1 MSFFK
6 IIHDGN
12 PPTFVFFLHHLAALL
27 GTETE
32 AVFEYPAEIML
43 RREAAL
49 FGDFPHQIRLWTQ
62 QHRPRL
68 RQPFFVDQFAERTV
82 DLFFDDPRQIG
93 SGNMKLFRELIERK
107 LAVRRPAIN
116 FLQHLRD
123 HPAVLMLR
131 DHDPGGCDLLL
142 EHRRAAIQHGH

>member
-1 MSFFK
+1 MTGILRRLF
-6 IIHDGN
+6 
-12 PPTFVFFLHHLAALL
+12 FFLHHLAALL

-93 SGNMKLFRELIERK
+93 SGAKTRCPSPGDQF
-107 LAVRRPAIN
+107 PAA
-116 FLQHLRD
+116 
-123 HPAVLMLR
+123 PA
-131 DHDPGGCDLLL
+131 
-142 EHRRAAIQHGH
+142 